1 LKENLEA
8 LLIQDYPEYEVIF
21 VVDDPDDA
29 AIPVIR
35 EVSPDANIVAA
46 GKAAKSGQ
54 KVENLR
60 ESVLHAAPAST
71 VLVFADSDARP
82 SRDWLRHLVAP
93 LQDDNVGVATGYR
106 WFISTRPGLASE
118 LRSVWNASIASSLG
132 PGLNNQFCWGGST
145 AIRRETFERLDIRG
159 KWYGTVS
166 DDFVL
171 ARAVRDA
178 GRVIYFV
185 PQALTASVDDCTLRE
200 LVEFTTRQIK
210 LTRVYA
216 PRLWKML
223 FFSSGLFSVVMLSAV
238 PLAIFSGNGVAVGA
252 AIFTFITVS
261 VLSIGKAWLRLK
273 AVRLVM
279 KEYEKELRGQAVPQL
294 TLWLLTP
301 LLFFYNSA
309 AALFSRRIKWRGT
322 SYLLVSATET
332 RVLQR
337 GRDAR

>member
-1 LKENLEA
+1 
-8 LLIQDYPEYEVIF
+8 
-21 VVDDPDDA
+21 
-29 AIPVIR
+29 
-35 EVSPDANIVAA
+35 
-46 GKAAKSGQ
+46 
-54 KVENLR
+54 
-60 ESVLHAAPAST
+60 
-71 VLVFADSDARP
+71 
-82 SRDWLRHLVAP
+82 
-93 LQDDNVGVATGYR
+93 
-106 WFISTRPGLASE
+106 
-118 LRSVWNASIASSLG
+118 
-132 PGLNNQFCWGGST
+132 
-145 AIRRETFERLDIRG
+145 
-159 KWYGTVS
+159 
-166 DDFVL
+166 
-171 ARAVRDA
+171 
-178 GRVIYFV
+178 
-185 PQALTASVDDCTLRE
+185 
-200 LVEFTTRQIK
+200 
-210 LTRVYA
+210 
-216 PRLWKML
+216 ML

-337 GRDAR
+337 GRDAQ